1 MTTDFFRRYIDILA
15 EADTKV
21 TPDQEMRARDLAAM
35 MGVVAP
41 NLADIEYNAQGIA
54 IKINGD
60 TVPKTLYGE
69 EERKKMQGAAT
80 PTAPGTTPAPGAK
93 PEAKPEAGATT
104 TPAPLGVSD
113 KITELQKELK
123 AKGADLGTFGPA
135 GDGIDGK
142 LGPKT
147 RAAAE
152 KFPEIAAKYKEV
164 LGSGQAASQAANTT
178 GPKVDTTDPNALANA
193 LGAIEAVLAK
203 YKIKTE
209 SVDFEQVMVI
219 ENIGQFSPQ
228 EQIEIWRIITEA
240 DGIYVPPDTGGRVRD
255 AGTQARMQ
263 MARNPNPAISRANDP
278 FGQIGRTG
286 SAPTANTSKWA
297 KFANKLGGGKGIAN
311 KIAGR
316 VAGSALAGPAAAVVG
331 AGMLAWTAWDVGKA
345 LYDTFSSTELADLDP
360 SDQAIIK
367 KNMAVVMQYQK
378 DSKQMAALSP
388 ELKARV
394 ERALKGLDALA
405 VQAGSEEPETQAAS
419 PQPTAKDTSAAPMS
433 ANMTAAA
440 KAPKNAASKTEP
452 TVTTKDELRIAGEP
466 VVSGQP
472 LSQKQMAVISQSL
485 NSGNTYPPEV
495 MAQYNKQKGSN

>member
-60 TVPKTLYGE
+60 TVPKNLYGE

-80 PTAPGTTPAPGAK
+80 PATTAQPAAGSTPAK
-93 PEAKPEAGATT
+93 PETKPEAGAAT

-147 RAAAE
+147 RAAAG

-297 KFANKLGGGKGIAN
+297 KFASKLGGGKGIAK

-316 VAGSALAGPAAAVVG
+316 VAASAVTGPAALVVG
-331 AGMLAWTAWDVGKA
+331 AGMAAWTAWDVGKA

-360 SDQAIIK
+360 ADQEIIK

-378 DSKQMAALSP
+378 DSKQMAALPP

-419 PQPTAKDTSAAPMS
+419 PQPTAKS
-433 ANMTAAA
+433 
-440 KAPKNAASKTEP
+440 EP
-452 TVTTKDELRIAGEP
+452 TVTTKNELRIAGEP
-466 VVSGQP
+466 VVPGQP
-472 LSQKQMAVISQSL
+472 LSQKQMAAIPLSL
-485 NSGNTYPPEV
+485 NSGNSYPPEV

>member
-21 TPDQEMRARDLAAM
+21 TPDQEMRARDLAAQ

-60 TVPKTLYGE
+60 TVPKHLYGE

-80 PTAPGTTPAPGAK
+80 PAPAAQPADGSTPAKPDAK
-93 PEAKPEAGATT
+93 PGATT

-152 KFPEIAAKYKEV
+152 KFPEIATKYKEV

-178 GPKVDTTDPNALANA
+178 TPGPKVDTTDPNALTNA

-203 YKIKTE
+203 YKIKAE
-209 SVDFEQVMVI
+209 SVDFEQVMVL
-219 ENIGQFSPQ
+219 ENIGQFSPK
-228 EQIEIWRIITEA
+228 EQIEIWRLLAETE
-240 DGIYVPPDTGGRVRD
+240 IYVPPNTGGAARD
-255 AGTQARMQ
+255 AGRQARMQ
-263 MARNPNPAISRANDP
+263 MAQNPNPTLARANDP
-278 FGQIGRTG
+278 FGLTGRSG
-286 SAPTANTSKWA
+286 STPTTNTNTSKWS
-297 KFANKLGGGKGIAN
+297 KFVSKLGGAKSIGR
-311 KIAGR
+311 KIVGR
-316 VAGSALAGPAAAVVG
+316 AAASAVTGPAAAVVG

-360 SDQAIIK
+360 ADQEIVK

-378 DSKQMAALSP
+378 DPKQMSALSP

-419 PQPTAKDTSAAPMS
+419 PQPTAKAA
-433 ANMTAAA
+433 
-440 KAPKNAASKTEP
+440 P
-452 TVTTKDELRIAGEP
+452 TVTTKNELRIANEP
-466 VVSGQP
+466 VVPGQP
-472 LSQKQMAVISQSL
+472 LSQRQMAVMQQSI
-485 NSGNTYPPEV
+485 NSGNSYPPEV
-495 MAQYNKQKGSN
+495 MAQYNKQKSST

>member
-15 EADTKV
+15 EAETKV
-21 TPDQEMRARDLAAM
+21 TPDQEMRARDIAAQ

-41 NLADIEYNAQGIA
+41 NLADIEYNAQGVA

-60 TVPKTLYGE
+60 AVPKNLYGPE
-69 EERKKMQGAAT
+69 EQKKMQGATT

-142 LGPKT
+142 LGAKT

-152 KFPEIAAKYKEV
+152 KFPEIATKYKEV
-164 LGSGQAASQAANTT
+164 LGSGQAASPAANTT
-178 GPKVDTTDPNALANA
+178 TPGPKVDTKDPNALANA

-203 YKIKTE
+203 YKIKAEGVNSDQKT
-209 SVDFEQVMVI
+209 VL
-219 ENIGQFSPQ
+219 ENLNEFSPQ
-228 EQIEIWRIITEA
+228 EQVAIWKLLSEA
-240 DGIYVPPDTGGRVRD
+240 DLPKMPVGAKFDRASGNWYTTSPTGGK
-255 AGTQARMQ
+255 T
-263 MARNPNPAISRANDP
+263 
-278 FGQIGRTG
+278 FIGG
-286 SAPTANTSKWA
+286 LQPQQSKWA
-297 KFANKLGGGKGIAN
+297 KFASKLGGGKGIAK

-316 VAGSALAGPAAAVVG
+316 VAGSAVTGPAAAVVG

-360 SDQAIIK
+360 ADQEIVK
-367 KNMAVVMQYQK
+367 KNMAVIMQYQK
-378 DSKQMAALSP
+378 DPKQMSALSP
-388 ELKARV
+388 ELKTRV

-419 PQPTAKDTSAAPMS
+419 PQPT
-433 ANMTAAA
+433 
-440 KAPKNAASKTEP
+440 PKSEP
-452 TVTTKDELRIAGEP
+452 TVTTKNELRIAGEP
-466 VVSGQP
+466 FVPGQP
-472 LSQKQMAVISQSL
+472 LSQKQIAAMQLAIS
-485 NSGNTYPPEV
+485 SGNTYPPEV
-495 MAQYNKQKGSN
+495 MAQYNKQKT

>member
-21 TPDQEMRARDLAAM
+21 TPDQEMRARDLAAQ

-60 TVPKTLYGE
+60 AVPKTLYGE

-80 PTAPGTTPAPGAK
+80 PPAPGATPAPGAK

-147 RAAAE
+147 RAAVE

-178 GPKVDTTDPNALANA
+178 GPKVDTTDPNALANS

-209 SVDFEQVMVI
+209 SVDFEQVMVM

-228 EQIEIWRIITEA
+228 DQIEIWRIITEA

-297 KFANKLGGGKGIAN
+297 KFASKLGGAKGIGK

-360 SDQAIIK
+360 ADQAIIK

-419 PQPTAKDTSAAPMS
+419 PQPTAKS
-433 ANMTAAA
+433 
-440 KAPKNAASKTEP
+440 EP
-452 TVTTKDELRIAGEP
+452 TVTTKNELRIANEP
-466 VVSGQP
+466 VVPGQP
-472 LSQKQMAVISQSL
+472 LSQKQMAVMKMSMDMG
-485 NSGNTYPPEV
+485 NSYPPEV
-495 MAQYNKQKGSN
+495 MAQYNKQKT

>member
-60 TVPKTLYGE
+60 TVPKHLYGE

-80 PTAPGTTPAPGAK
+80 PAPAAQPAAGTAPAKPDAKPDATPA
-93 PEAKPEAGATT
+93 
-104 TPAPLGVSD
+104 PAPLGVSD

-142 LGPKT
+142 LGSKT

-164 LGSGQAASQAANTT
+164 LGSGQAASPAASATT
-178 GPKVDTTDPNALANA
+178 PGPKVDTKDPNALANA

-203 YKIKTE
+203 YKIKAEGVKSDQKT
-209 SVDFEQVMVI
+209 VL
-219 ENIGQFSPQ
+219 ENISEFSHQ
-228 EQIEIWRIITEA
+228 DQVAIWKLLSEA
-240 DGIYVPPDTGGRVRD
+240 DLPKMPVGAKFDRASGNWYTTSPTGGK
-255 AGTQARMQ
+255 T
-263 MARNPNPAISRANDP
+263 
-278 FGQIGRTG
+278 FIGG
-286 SAPTANTSKWA
+286 LQPQQSKWA
-297 KFANKLGGGKGIAN
+297 KFASKLGGAKGIGK

-316 VAGSALAGPAAAVVG
+316 AAASAVTGPAAAVVG

-360 SDQAIIK
+360 ADQTIIK
-367 KNMAVVMQYQK
+367 KNMAVIMQYQK
-378 DSKQMAALSP
+378 DPKQMAALPP

-405 VQAGSEEPETQAAS
+405 VEAGSEEPETQAAS
-419 PQPTAKDTSAAPMS
+419 PQP
-433 ANMTAAA
+433 
-440 KAPKNAASKTEP
+440 APKAEP
-452 TVTTKDELRIAGEP
+452 TVTTKNELRIADEP
-466 VVSGQP
+466 VVPGQP
-472 LSQKQMAVISQSL
+472 LSQRQMAAISLSI
-485 NSGNTYPPEV
+485 NSGNTPPPGV
-495 MAQYNKQKGSN
+495 MAQYNKQKSST